1 MKLAS
6 RVRDVLWYGVIMP
19 GSIVQQTGA
28 TAIRKPAAADEQFT
42 GSFRSGEL
50 ADDQQARCSSNRQPP
65 SGEHY
70 RQRLPAPQG
79 KVRLLMY
86 FRPRGRRG
94 GSASVA
100 FRNQNQHLNIDLN
113 AYGGMPVRGVTE
125 TVLSRGK
132 VIIDHEKYLG
142 NLGEGGS

>member
-1 MKLAS
+1 
-6 RVRDVLWYGVIMP
+6 
-19 GSIVQQTGA
+19 
-28 TAIRKPAAADEQFT
+28 
-42 GSFRSGEL
+42 
-50 ADDQQARCSSNRQPP
+50 
-65 SGEHY
+65 
-70 RQRLPAPQG
+70 
-79 KVRLLMY
+79 MY
-86 FRPRGRRG
+86 FRPKGRRD

-132 VIIDHEKYLG
+132 VIIDHGKYLG